1 MQGTIIH
8 IYWGWGSQSFQ
19 DIWALLVWKGQDQH
33 HGSWTTYVY
42 HLLILTQE
50 TRIYIVY
57 GLWWELSRFK
67 IFCHFLFGGRGEGGG
82 GGRRPSWGSLP
93 TYLLMCLDTRNKNIY
108 GLGWDLNHFFID
120 ISSFL
125 ILYMLMNHTLNHYLL
140 VVA

>member
-19 DIWALLVWKGQDQH
+19 DIWALLVGKGQDQH

-57 GLWWELSRFK
+57 GLGWELSRFK
-67 IFCHFLFGGRGEGGG
+67 IFCHFLFKGGG
-82 GGRRPSWGSLP
+82 AQTILGLF
-93 TYLLMCLDTRNKNIY
+93 TYIPFDVFWHKDKNIY